1 MTDHNSMAT
10 REANW
15 EQRLSEACD
24 ALWNQFVD
32 PSEAFVDDD
41 GVWWNV
47 VSAEGQGGRS
57 SSVPFVNAEQ
67 HAEIRQQNRRLAAT
81 NEYAINGI
89 ENRISYLVGVGHH
102 YRASV
107 RKGVEAPAHLEMEV
121 QHVLD
126 QFIQENAWHA
136 RQQETVRRLDRDGE
150 VFLRYFVDGRGA
162 TRVRFVE
169 PDQIHTPKELSN
181 FPAASFGIQTEP
193 DDVESVLGYFV
204 DGEPVDAGVIQHR
217 KANVDRN
224 VKRGLPLYYPVRKN
238 LRRIE
243 KLLRNMSVVAEIQ
256 SAIALIRKHRGAA
269 RSGVEQFVAGT
280 SDATGF
286 DTMSGRTRRLSHY
299 APGTILDAPEG
310 LEYDFPAQGI
320 DASSFVLVLQAEL
333 RAVASRLVM
342 PEFMFTS
349 DASNSNYASTLVA
362 EGPAVKMFE
371 RLQAN
376 LKNEDRNVM
385 WRVIDNAV
393 AQGRLHPDTHRLI
406 NIQVTPPSLRVRNQV
421 QDCQVEKVAFDK
433 GLLSPQTWSLR
444 LGLDYDQEQKNL
456 AMHRAETGGQRPGAR
471 GAESN

>member
-1 MTDHNSMAT
+1 MIDQNPLAT
-10 REANW
+10 SEERW

-24 ALWNQFVD
+24 DLWNQFVD
-32 PSEAFVDDD
+32 PADAYVDDE

-47 VSAEGQGGRS
+47 VSAAGHAGHS
-57 SSVPFVNAEQ
+57 PSVPFTSAEQ

-81 NEYAINGI
+81 NEFAINGI
-89 ENRISYLVGVGHH
+89 ENRISYLVGVGHY
-102 YRASV
+102 YRAAV
-107 RKGVEAPAHLEMEV
+107 RKGVEAPAHLEIEV
-121 QHVLD
+121 QHLLD
-126 QFIQENAWHA
+126 EFIHENAWHA

-150 VFLRYFVDGRGA
+150 VFLRYFVDGHGI

-169 PDQIHTPKELSN
+169 PDQIQTPKELAN

-204 DGEPVDAGVIQHR
+204 DGEPVDARLIQHR

-256 SAIALIRKHRGAA
+256 SAIALIRKHRSAA
-269 RSGVEQFVAGT
+269 RSGVEQFVAGQ

-286 DTMSGRTRRLSHY
+286 DTMNGRTRRLSHY

-320 DASSFVLVLQAEL
+320 DASSFVMVLQAEL

-393 AQGRLHPDTHRLI
+393 AQGRLHPDTHRLVDV
-406 NIQVTPPSLRVRNQV
+406 QVIAPSLRVRDQMK
-421 QDCQVEKVAFDK
+421 DCQVEKVAYEK

-444 LGLDYDQEQKNL
+444 LGLDYDQEQKNI
-456 AMHRAETGGQRPGAR
+456 AMYRREVGGVAS
-471 GAESN
+471 E